1 MGLAGWCRIFVKE
14 YAKIAG
20 PLTELTRKEEPFLW
34 TERRQQSFDKLKE
47 ILSSFPV
54 LKLPDFSQPFEVVV
68 DACGQGIGGIL
79 KQEGHPV
86 AYKSRQLRIHEKNY
100 PTHDLELLAV
110 VYALKRWR
118 HYLLGRLFQ
127 LVTDHKSLKWIFT
140 QPDLN
145 MRQRRWVEFLQ
156 EFEFEIKFRPG
167 KENAAADALSRR
179 IISMAITILQS
190 NLPEEIQQGIKE
202 DEFFGPF
209 LIRLQEGEVSKQ
221 LEGYSVEDGQLLYL
235 KRLCVPAK
243 VKFKI
248 LKEAHEGPLASH
260 PGYHKMYENLKKSF
274 FWPKMK
280 KDALEF
286 AKQCL
291 VCQKIKAERVKL
303 PGLLRPL
310 DIPEM
315 KWECISMDFV
325 TGLPSVSGG
334 YDSIFVVVDKLT
346 KVAHLIPVK
355 KTFSASDVAKV
366 FVKEVVRLHGF
377 PRRIISDRDSKFTS
391 KFWKALFDSVETEL
405 SMSTAFH
412 PESDG
417 QTERV
422 NQVIED
428 MLRAY
433 CNRQPSS
440 WVKYLP
446 LVEFAY
452 NSSHHRSLGMS
463 PFKALYGQECLT
475 PLKLSDPLNSVP
487 AAKEML
493 EDMDLQLKIIRGNL
507 KAASDRQK
515 SYADLKRSVREFAA
529 GEMVFLRVKP
539 KRSSLRLGK
548 YKKLAFRYCGPYQ
561 IIKRIGEQAYELALS
576 PHLKIHN
583 VFHVSLLKK
592 YVSDPQHVLEDDHV
606 NFVSQDEVIAE
617 PDVILQSR
625 EKSLRNRTLREVLVQ
640 WKGYPADEASWE
652 DWDLLV
658 KKFPFLSS

>member
-1 MGLAGWCRIFVKE
+1 M
-14 YAKIAG
+14 
-20 PLTELTRKEEPFLW
+20 
-34 TERRQQSFDKLKE
+34 
-47 ILSSFPV
+47 
-54 LKLPDFSQPFEVVV
+54 PDFSQPFEVVV

-86 AYKSRQLRIHEKNY
+86 AYESRQLRIHEKNY

-156 EFEFEIKFRPG
+156 EFEFEIKFCPE
-167 KENAAADALSRR
+167 KEIAAADALSRR
-179 IISMAITILQS
+179 VISMAIAILQS
-190 NLPEEIQQGIKE
+190 DMLGEIQREIGA
-202 DEFFGPF
+202 DDFFGPF
-209 LIRLQEGEVSKQ
+209 FKELQEGKVVKQ
-221 LEGYSVEDGQLLYL
+221 LEGYSVKDGQLLYL

-243 VKFKI
+243 LRLKI
-248 LKEAHEGPLASH
+248 LREAHEGPLASH
-260 PGYHKMYENLKKSF
+260 LGYHKMYESLKKSF

-291 VCQKIKAERVKL
+291 VCQKIKAKRVKL
-303 PGLLRPL
+303 PGMLQSL

-315 KWECISMDFV
+315 KWECVSMDFV

-355 KTFSASDVAKV
+355 KTFATSDVAKV
-366 FVKEVVRLHGF
+366 FIKEVVWSHGF

-433 CNRQPSS
+433 CNRQPSC
-440 WVKYLP
+440 WIKYLP
-446 LVEFAY
+446 SVEFAY
-452 NSSHHRSLGMS
+452 KSSHHRILGMS
-463 PFKALYGQECLT
+463 PFK
-475 PLKLSDPLNSVP
+475 
-487 AAKEML
+487 
-493 EDMDLQLKIIRGNL
+493 
-507 KAASDRQK
+507 
-515 SYADLKRSVREFAA
+515 
-529 GEMVFLRVKP
+529 
-539 KRSSLRLGK
+539 
-548 YKKLAFRYCGPYQ
+548 
-561 IIKRIGEQAYELALS
+561 
-576 PHLKIHN
+576 
-583 VFHVSLLKK
+583 
-592 YVSDPQHVLEDDHV
+592 VL
-606 NFVSQDEVIAE
+606 
-617 PDVILQSR
+617 
-625 EKSLRNRTLREVLVQ
+625 
-640 WKGYPADEASWE
+640 
-652 DWDLLV
+652 
-658 KKFPFLSS
+658 